1 MWRGGPDVDPA
12 GLDPGPGFAQ
22 FQLGAL
28 ATGPIFPGRLDSL
41 EPAELERER
50 AAVSSEARMLVW
62 PHQGIPAKL
71 GPFPTRRRALAFLAT
86 WREPDAIFPGMAPPF
101 QPPGSSH
108 WVLGFETPAV
118 LSDAGCI
125 ALLFRGCEFGRPQD
139 GFDSTIVRQYHLDD
153 YCPPVT
159 HWLLHCARIYAS
171 VREGL
176 VALLTRGVPPHPS
189 TLPHMAVM
197 GGMRAAMARLIIGL
211 DAPGQTVDPEPGAP
225 GARWA
230 GGLEMWAARA
240 EQPRGP
246 LPAPRP
252 DAAPPSARLA
262 AAGAPPSAAAP
273 TRAAE
278 GLVQ

>member
-1 MWRGGPDVDPA
+1 MWLGGPGVDPA
-12 GLDPGPGFAQ
+12 GLDPGPGYAQ

-28 ATGPIFPGRLDSL
+28 AMGPIFTGRL

-50 AAVSSEARMLVW
+50 AAVTSEARMLVW
-62 PHQGIPAKL
+62 PHQGIPANL

-139 GFDSTIVRQYHLDD
+139 GFDSTIVRQYHLDE

-159 HWLLHCARIYAS
+159 HRLLHCARIYAS

-176 VALLTRGVPPHPS
+176 VAFLTHGVHPHPF

-211 DAPGQTVDPEPGAP
+211 DATGQTVDPEPVAP

-230 GGLEMWAARA
+230 GGLEMGAARA
-240 EQPRGP
+240 GP
-246 LPAPRP
+246 PAPGP
-252 DAAPPSARLA
+252 AAGRGSAVRSARRSQGA
-262 AAGAPPSAAAP
+262 AQRRGSN
-273 TRAAE
+273 RSR
-278 GLVQ
+278 